1 MVDCTFG
8 TIVERDMDLLLLEA
22 IATDS
27 GFAKLLVDKTDLR
40 GKSFEVVS
48 VDLSVSDS
56 DGESD
61 ITVIVKV
68 DDKKYG
74 FLIEDKINAPA
85 MEEQHLRYQKRGDKA
100 VKKRTYQEYRIFI
113 FCAEKY
119 YKQNPEAKLYEH
131 FLSYEECKEYFDS
144 KDDPLSKIR
153 SQRTTQAI
161 SKAKSPS
168 ETHVNEKANAFFVKY
183 KDYQEKYYPMLSL
196 STSRKSNGYWAH
208 YRTRFSGNI
217 YLYHKI
223 NEGFVDL
230 TFNKA
235 ASNVSVLEHVE
246 SWARRHGITNVGA
259 VITSASAAL
268 RIKVPELDMQ
278 RPFEDY
284 DEKEVRECFD
294 AIQEL
299 IDFAN
304 IAQSISK
311 LDNVSK

>member
-1 MVDCTFG
+1 MVNCTFG

-22 IATDS
+22 VATDS
-27 GFAKLLVDKTDLR
+27 RFAKLLVEKTDLK
-40 GKSFEVVS
+40 GKPFEVVS

-61 ITVIVKV
+61 ITIIVKV
-68 DDKKYG
+68 DNKKYG
-74 FLIEDKINAPA
+74 FLVEDKINAPA
-85 MEEQHLRYQKRGDKA
+85 MDKQHLRYQKRGDKA
-100 VKKRTYQEYRIFI
+100 IKKGTYEEYRIFI

-131 FLSYEECKEYFDS
+131 FLSYEECKDYFDT
-144 KDDPLSKIR
+144 KDDQINRIR
-153 SQRTTQAI
+153 SQRTAQAI
-161 SKAKSPS
+161 GKAKSPS
-168 ETHVNEKANAFFVKY
+168 DTHVNEKANAFFVKY
-183 KDYQEKYYPMLSL
+183 KDYQEKNYPMLSL

-223 NEGFVDL
+223 KEGFVDL

-235 ASNVSVLEHVE
+235 AGNVSVLEHVE
-246 SWARRHGITNVGA
+246 SWARKHGITNVGA

-268 RIKVPELDMQ
+268 RIKVPELDME

-284 DEKEVRECFD
+284 EGEEIPECFE

-311 LDNVSK
+311 LDIVPK

>member
-1 MVDCTFG
+1 M
-8 TIVERDMDLLLLEA
+8 LETV
-22 IATDS
+22 ATDS

-40 GKSFEVVS
+40 GKQFEVVS

-61 ITVIVKV
+61 ITIVVEV
-68 DDKKYG
+68 DNKKYG
-74 FLIEDKINAPA
+74 FLVEDKINAPA
-85 MEEQHLRYQKRGDKA
+85 MDKQHLRYQKRGNRA
-100 VKKRTYQEYRIFI
+100 VKKGTYEEYRIFI
-113 FCAEKY
+113 FCSEKY
-119 YKQNPEAKLYEH
+119 YKQKPEAKLYEH
-131 FLSYEECKEYFDS
+131 FLSYEECKSYFDS
-144 KDDPLSKIR
+144 KDDAISRIR
-153 SQRTTQAI
+153 SQRIMQAI
-161 SKAKSPS
+161 GKAKSPS
-168 ETHVNEKANAFFVKY
+168 KTHLNEKANTFFVKY
-183 KDYQEKYYPMLSL
+183 KDYQEKNYPMLSL

-223 NEGFVDL
+223 KEGFVDL

-235 ASNVSVLEHVE
+235 ADKVNVLEHVE
-246 SWARRHGITNVGA
+246 SWARKHGIINVGA

-268 RIKVPELDMQ
+268 RIKVPELDME

-284 DEKEVRECFD
+284 EEKEIPECFE

-304 IAQSISK
+304 IAQSISM
-311 LDNVSK
+311 LDNVPK